1 MYPDDRVLVGVVNRK
16 KDLRIVCRQH
26 WYRIPQKRMPGG
38 VDAEYI
44 AFFLSGRVFDGPVGG
59 IAYFARITG
68 LELVRRR
75 ELLPDEG
82 RRSQDIYYKVQF
94 RQLVAK
100 DPPVLNRSKR
110 SIGFVRTTWERFVG
124 ARTLAD
130 LHRIADGC
138 LAAPRLIGAKEGQV
152 LC

>member
-16 KDLRIVCRQH
+16 KDLRIVCRHH

-38 VDAEYI
+38 VEAEYI
-44 AFFLSGRVFDGPVGG
+44 AFFLSGRVFGGPVGG

-82 RRSQDIYYKVQF
+82 KRPQEIYYKVQF

-100 DPPVLNRSKR
+100 DPPVLNRSRR
-110 SIGFVRTTWERFVG
+110 SIGFLRTTWERFVG

-130 LHRIADGC
+130 LQRVADGR
-138 LAAPRLIGAKEGQV
+138 LAAPRFIDVKEGLA